1 MTNNGEVLLEH
12 INIDAQRGDALLIQ
26 GPSGCGKTSLLRAL
40 AGLWPFGSS
49 GCIQRPAHEHILFV
63 PQRPYVP
70 QGSLREAVCYP
81 DISSRHPD
89 LIGALLDCRLGHL
102 VDKLDEHDDWQ
113 QRLSPG
119 ELQRIAFVRILLTQ
133 AQVVLLDEATSAL
146 DEPTEAALYQLI
158 KTRLPQSIIVSIG
171 HRNTLAAFH
180 NRSLQ
185 VSPAACG

>member
-1 MTNNGEVLLEH
+1 M
-12 INIDAQRGDALLIQ
+12 
-26 GPSGCGKTSLLRAL
+26 
-40 AGLWPFGSS
+40 
-49 GCIQRPAHEHILFV
+49 
-63 PQRPYVP
+63 
-70 QGSLREAVCYP
+70 CYP

>member
-1 MTNNGEVLLEH
+1 M
-12 INIDAQRGDALLIQ
+12 
-26 GPSGCGKTSLLRAL
+26 
-40 AGLWPFGSS
+40 
-49 GCIQRPAHEHILFV
+49 

-89 LIGALLDCRLGHL
+89 LIGTLLDCRLGHL